1 VLKIDRAFVRGVASP
16 KQAAALTN
24 TLVSLGKT
32 LELETLAEGIEDP
45 GQLQAL
51 RRQRCDQGQGFLFAH
66 PLEPVAFEQFLTDH
80 RRQDLAS

>member
-1 VLKIDRAFVRGVASP
+1 MGRLIRLIDSAPAASDHLRPRASRRRAW
-16 KQAAALTN
+16 
-24 TLVSLGKT
+24 TLV
-32 LELETLAEGIEDP
+32 ETLAEGIEDP